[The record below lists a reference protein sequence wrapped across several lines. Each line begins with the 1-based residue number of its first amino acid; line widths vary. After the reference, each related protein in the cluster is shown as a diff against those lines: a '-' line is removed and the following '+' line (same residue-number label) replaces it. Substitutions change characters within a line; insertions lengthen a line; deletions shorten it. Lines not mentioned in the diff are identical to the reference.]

1 MMECRWSMERYRR
14 YLLWY
19 TMRHRRICTPIH
31 HQFHRQPASKGK
43 DQERQCVRFLTT
55 AIPGPKSA
63 AQISS
68 NEELAAIVHQ
78 FAPGVDYAFGY
89 GSGVFRQQPSSPLIY
104 QTNKG
109 KSDADEIA
117 TTSPGMI
124 DIILAVNDPLSWHK
138 RNMERHSDH
147 YSTLARWGGP
157 HFVTQL
163 QVNFGAK
170 VYFHPFV
177 NMSLNMPRTQ
187 SNHPNIIQREIKYGV
202 VSTKDLIHD
211 LLYWDYLY
219 LAGRM
224 HKPIVSI
231 ELTST
236 DGADGTNMERID
248 ASATKHDM
256 RYEVEVAQRTNLLSA
271 VSASLL
277 LQPPTSTQLIPTSQ
291 LYNTIASLSYTGDFR
306 MQTGAED
313 PNKIKKL
320 VETPGMIERWDD
332 VYSETLVNMQ
342 KLGLLNVVANCD
354 SPHVA
359 DTSRCLEI
367 GFMERSVRKE
377 LVKNLPVRLQKH
389 SDRIVGTNESIESI
403 RNGVMVLRQELANIV
418 SPAAKS
424 QSIKGF
430 ITAGVGKS
438 WKYALAKFAKGRLR
452 K

>member
-1 MMECRWSMERYRR
+1 
-14 YLLWY
+14 
-19 TMRHRRICTPIH
+19 MRHRRICTPIH

-43 DQERQCVRFLTT
+43 DQERQCLRFLTT

-89 GSGVFRQQPSSPLIY
+89 GSGVFHQQPSSHLIS
-104 QTNKG
+104 QTNTV
-109 KSDADEIA
+109 KSNVDEIA
-117 TTSPGMI
+117 TTTPPGMI

-177 NMSLNMPRTQ
+177 NMSVNMSRTQ
-187 SNHPNIIQREIKYGV
+187 SHHPHIIQREIKYGA
-202 VSTKDLIHD
+202 VSTNDLVQD
-211 LLYWDYLY
+211 LLHWDYLY

-224 HKPIVSI
+224 HKPIVTIKS
-231 ELTST
+231 TST
-236 DGADGTNMERID
+236 DGVNGTNMERID
-248 ASATKHDM
+248 ASATQYEMTH
-256 RYEVEVAQRTNLLSA
+256 EVEVAQRSNLLSA

-277 LQPPTSTQLIPTSQ
+277 LQTSTSAQLITTSQ

-313 PNKIKKL
+313 PSKIKKL
-320 VETPGMIERWDD
+320 VETPGMMERWDD
-332 VYSETLVNMQ
+332 VYLETLVNMQ
-342 KLGLLNVVANCD
+342 KLGVLNVVAND
-354 SPHVA
+354 NPPYGA
-359 DTSRCLEI
+359 DAIRCLEI
-367 GFMERSVRKE
+367 GLMERSVRKQ
-377 LVKNLPVRLQKH
+377 LMTNLPLRLQKH
-389 SDRIVGTNESIESI
+389 SDMIVGTNDSTESIQ
-403 RNGVMVLRQELANIV
+403 NGATVLRQELANIV

-430 ITAGVGKS
+430 VTAGVGKS